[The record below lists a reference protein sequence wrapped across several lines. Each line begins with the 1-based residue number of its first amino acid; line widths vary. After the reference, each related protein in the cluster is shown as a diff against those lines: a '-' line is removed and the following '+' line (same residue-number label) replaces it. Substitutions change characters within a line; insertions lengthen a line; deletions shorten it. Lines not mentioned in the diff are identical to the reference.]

1 MFEMQTIASVD
12 KSFRSLIQN
21 RNYEKY
27 VYAIISRSEVIFRGV
42 DCQVKLTHFFVEN
55 ETVKE
60 SL

>member
-55 ETVKE
+55 
-60 SL
+60 